1 MQSDE
6 HNSHGN
12 PDRERWRWLV
22 PVALSFIGVIF
33 GSRYIKFPVALLAQ
47 GVAAMPTPLW
57 LSRRL
62 RWLWIGF
69 FVLYP
74 IELLFTSL
82 TVYLVLSA
90 VGLVLGIATIAVARP
105 RKLSLALLLLGLL
118 AIAALPFVHRYR
130 PAVTVE
136 PGGAQLHV
144 PTQPGRIAGVVKSAR
159 AGAEVRQCEY
169 MLLGWSTE
177 SALYGEETCGT
188 SHRTWVYWPMS
199 DRRLQT
205 VTVVPTDLLQQ
216 SVSREDLR
224 AAGVRATIP
233 HDERLRIT
241 VREPGLASP
250 ESGSQGSWWYAFV
263 ARHVYGPEDVVVIMR

>member
-6 HNSHGN
+6 HDSHGN

-22 PVALSFIGVIF
+22 PASLSFIGVIF

-136 PGGAQLHV
+136 PGVVNRGRVATATISVPGAGGLHAFRV
-144 PTQPGRIAGVVKSAR
+144 TASA
-159 AGAEVRQCEY
+159 AGAVGDACATGPASAAGTVRAPGEAGAAVRYARHAPHAMPPCT
-169 MLLGWSTE
+169 G
-177 SALYGEETCGT
+177 ALY
-188 SHRTWVYWPMS
+188 SLS
-199 DRRLQT
+199 
-205 VTVVPTDLLQQ
+205 VVDLFE
-216 SVSREDLR
+216 VNNKN
-224 AAGVRATIP
+224 
-233 HDERLRIT
+233 
-241 VREPGLASP
+241 
-250 ESGSQGSWWYAFV
+250 
-263 ARHVYGPEDVVVIMR
+263 VISKLC